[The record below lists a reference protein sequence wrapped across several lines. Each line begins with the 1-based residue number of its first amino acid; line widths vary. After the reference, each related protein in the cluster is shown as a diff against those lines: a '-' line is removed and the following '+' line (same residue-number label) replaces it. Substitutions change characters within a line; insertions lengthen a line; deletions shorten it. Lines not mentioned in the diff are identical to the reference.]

1 MRSKDA
7 VQGASA
13 PGSPAEAQQWATG
26 AAGFTVGKHRPYHA
40 RRHRAGAAGC
50 STARVQYGGGKGGA
64 AACLFCSRR
73 SASCSSTREEG
84 FSPPLLPPHT
94 GLNRI
99 RSPANLIDKARKTR
113 VFLIQASDNR
123 LLSDRAIAHHGGLGA
138 AIYVDGDRTDPAV
151 PG

>member
-1 MRSKDA
+1 MGNGRCRFHGGKSTGPTTLE
-7 VQGASA
+7 GAEQA
-13 PGSPAEAQQWATG
+13 RQAALRHGFYTAEA
-26 AAGFTVGKHRPYHA
+26 
-40 RRHRAGAAGC
+40 
-50 STARVQYGGGKGGA
+50 KGGA
-64 AACLFCSRR
+64 AACACCSRR

-84 FSPPLLPPHT
+84 LAAPLLPPHT
-94 GLNRI
+94 GLDRI